1 MESRKI
7 LVDTSVLID
16 FLRKKNKEKSLL
28 WELREEY
35 SYVAISAISVFELFA
50 GATDEQKVKDV
61 EVLLK
66 WLDIITFTEE
76 IAKVCGELLIEMK
89 KSNKLIEY
97 RDLFIGASAI
107 FHDLKLATLNIKH
120 FDRIPQLEIIKKP
133 Y

>member
-89 KSNKLIEY
+89 KSNKLIE
-97 RDLFIGASAI
+97 
-107 FHDLKLATLNIKH
+107 
-120 FDRIPQLEIIKKP
+120 
-133 Y
+133 